1 MTLRHPSSAGC
12 RDVPVTGEVA
22 AIRAADGPVSLEGRL
37 RELGPPEVMQL
48 LALSRKT
55 GTLFLWKQV
64 HGRAGFIRLS
74 QGAVVDAVQWNLQDS
89 NESSIPE
96 GLATDANA
104 ARAVEACVLDLLTW
118 REGEFRFAPEES
130 AASTPVRLAI
140 EMLLV
145 ESAQRAEGWQRIAD
159 RIPHAHVVP
168 TFVDADA
175 QQPSLLRL
183 EPHEWEVLTRVDG
196 RRDLTELATELGRE
210 VLDVASIVH
219 GLIGAGLLVLRE
231 SQSAP
236 RFNPTPPT
244 AAPAIAAPTT
254 PDTKRATPT
263 EHASSQP
270 AGQGRDLWIPHGD
283 DVLNGFAGVEDDSLF
298 DPVAMRLLN
307 DDGTLRRRTTP
318 YGIAALF
325 ERPVIDESNAV
336 ASVVAGT
343 SLLGG
348 EASWP
353 LPGSD
358 LMTLAAQG
366 DQAARRGDL
375 SGAVVLWSA
384 ALESE
389 AALVDANRIREAI
402 TLASRLH
409 ALLHPAAR
417 HA

>member
-1 MTLRHPSSAGC
+1 
-12 RDVPVTGEVA
+12 
-22 AIRAADGPVSLEGRL
+22 
-37 RELGPPEVMQL
+37 MQL

-55 GTLFLWKQV
+55 GTLFRWKQV
-64 HGRAGFIRLS
+64 HGRAGFIRLVH
-74 QGAVVDAVQWNLQDS
+74 GAVVDAVQWNLQDS
-89 NESSIPE
+89 SEASIPE

-145 ESAQRAEGWQRIAD
+145 EAAQRAEGWQRIAD
-159 RIPHAHVVP
+159 RGPHAHVVP

-196 RRDLTELATELGRE
+196 RCDLTELAAELGRE

-236 RFNPTPPT
+236 RYNPTPPT

-254 PDTKRATPT
+254 
-263 EHASSQP
+263 
-270 AGQGRDLWIPHGD
+270 GQGRDLWIPHRD
-283 DVLNGFAGVEDDSLF
+283 DVLDGFAGVEDDSLF

-318 YGIAALF
+318 FGVAALYVS
-325 ERPVIDESNAV
+325 PVIDESNAV

-358 LMTLAAQG
+358 PMTLVAQG
-366 DQAARRGDL
+366 DEAACRGDL

-389 AALVDANRIREAI
+389 AALVDANRVRESVA
-402 TLASRLH
+402 LASRLH